1 MKKLLK
7 YFCKG
12 LLFIVPVAV
21 TIYVIYWLFVSIDQ
35 TVLKIIMPD
44 QVPGTEPAWWRTGL
58 GVLILLVV
66 ITLVGVLASLFVTR
80 PLLQLVEKIFGRLP
94 LVKLLYSSIK
104 DLIGAFVG
112 DKKKFDQPV
121 LVTLVS
127 GGSAKALG
135 FITRKSLDFWQMD
148 DEVAVYL
155 PQSYNFAGNLLIVP
169 RDQVKPLHADS
180 SDVMAF
186 LVSGG
191 VSGPAA
197 TPNNDE

>member
-7 YFCKG
+7 YFCNG

-21 TIYVIYWLFVSIDQ
+21 TIYVVYWLFVSIDQ

-44 QVPGTEPAWWRTGL
+44 QTPGTEPAWWRTGL

-66 ITLVGVLASLFVTR
+66 ITVVGVLTSLFITR
-80 PLLQLVEKIFGRLP
+80 PLLQLIEKVFGRLP

-121 LVTLVS
+121 IVALAS
-127 GGSAKALG
+127 GGTTKVLG
-135 FITRKSLDFWQMD
+135 FITRKSLDFWQMA

-155 PQSYNFAGNLLIVP
+155 PQSYNFAGNLIIVP

-197 TPNNDE
+197 TPKNDE